1 MTIVEPKSPELP
13 KQEINTQKNVYQRAE
28 ELWKSKYVSE
38 TDKLLTKE
46 YLKADEETRK
56 KYFTEDHQLKEDRG
70 YNFFRYNE
78 AIYRFLEEVPDEIT
92 TRFWAHGVTREAGI
106 GNLAAVMSIIET
118 GQIAGYSAIIGGDHG
133 GAWTDG
139 DALIVSK
146 IDQSLFKEDSKG
158 ELIRHEI
165 VGNDG
170 QITVMCE
177 ADIGA
182 VILNDRLYPLA
193 DELKTMYP
201 DVKIIRADEMKSFF
215 EEEIKNSENT
225 SK

>member
-1 MTIVEPKSPELP
+1 METTSSGTSKPEI
-13 KQEINTQKNVYQRAE
+13 INTQKNVYQRAE
-28 ELWKSKYVSE
+28 ELWKSKYKSE
-38 TDKLLTKE
+38 ADKLLTKE

-56 KYFTEDHQLKEDRG
+56 KYFTEDHKIKEGRG
-70 YNFFRYNE
+70 YNFFGFNE
-78 AIYRFLEEVPDEIT
+78 AIYRFLKEVPDEIT

-118 GQIAGYSAIIGGDHG
+118 NQVAGYSGIIGGG
-133 GAWTDG
+133 QYGAWDNG

-146 IDQSLFKEDSKG
+146 IDQPLFKEDSEG
-158 ELIRHEI
+158 ETIRHEI
-165 VGNDG
+165 IGNDG
-170 QITVMCE
+170 QITDVCE

-215 EEEIKNSENT
+215 EEEVQNSGNI